1 MSSIMF
7 ITSIFV
13 FVLILGMFQSN
24 KEYFEIPHPDYIW
37 GLRSDKPKEEIK
49 RHRNKDDK
57 EETNRHHRRHRHNRD
72 NWFPDY
78 DDDDNGDNN
87 GDNDKKVLHGEV
99 IDTKVGEYQCYYVPG
114 EDPDCQRAFK
124 KCSIKDHPDIDK
136 YILKSKIP
144 PMPEMSNYI
153 LKTEIPIV
161 EQDITDY
168 IHKTELPD
176 MSQYIRKD
184 QLPDMSQYIP
194 KDQLPDMSK
203 YVLKDKI
210 SEIPDY
216 IHKDDLHKHQK
227 KCPTFPECPTCPIPE
242 GIDIDK
248 YMLKSECKRE
258 QKQYKLSDDNKINF
272 GDLLPSFMKGKS
284 QCVTTDDFRRK
295 SYQKR
300 C

>member
-1 MSSIMF
+1 MF

-24 KEYFEIPHPDYIW
+24 KEHLEIPHPDYMW
-37 GLRSDKPKEEIK
+37 GLKSDKPKEEIK
-49 RHRNKDDK
+49 RRHRKRHDK
-57 EETNRHHRRHRHNRD
+57 RHHKRKK
-72 NWFPDY
+72 WYPDDEDI
-78 DDDDNGDNN
+78 DDEEI
-87 GDNDKKVLHGEV
+87 LHGKV

-114 EDPDCQRAFK
+114 DDPDCQKAFK

-144 PMPEMSNYI
+144 PMPEMNNYI
-153 LKTEIPIV
+153 LKTEIPII
-161 EQDITDY
+161 EQDITEY
-168 IHKTELPD
+168 VHKTELPD
-176 MSQYIRKD
+176 MSQFV
-184 QLPDMSQYIP
+184 P

-203 YVLKDKI
+203 YVLKDD
-210 SEIPDY
+210 IPDMSEY
-216 IHKDDLHKHQK
+216 IPKNDLDKYQK
-227 KCPTFPECPTCPIPE
+227 KCPTFPECPTCPIPK

-258 QKQYKLSDDNKINF
+258 EKQYKLSDDNKINF

-284 QCVTTDDFRRK
+284 QCVVNDDFRRQ

>member
-1 MSSIMF
+1 MSRIMF

-13 FVLILGMFQSN
+13 FVLILGMFNSN
-24 KEYFEIPHPDYIW
+24 TEHLSIPSPNDYSW
-37 GLRSDKPKEEIK
+37 GFKPKPPKEDIERRHGKRHHKRHHKWHDKNKKWYPDDEEDREGKDDEEII
-49 RHRNKDDK
+49 
-57 EETNRHHRRHRHNRD
+57 
-72 NWFPDY
+72 
-78 DDDDNGDNN
+78 
-87 GDNDKKVLHGEV
+87 HGKV

-114 EDPDCQRAFK
+114 DDPDCQKAFK

-144 PMPEMSNYI
+144 PMPEMNNYI
-153 LKTEIPIV
+153 LKTEIPII
-161 EQDITDY
+161 EQDITEY
-168 IHKTELPD
+168 VHKTELPD
-176 MSQYIRKD
+176 MSQFVPKN
-184 QLPDMSQYIP
+184 QLPDMSQFVP
-194 KDQLPDMSK
+194 KNQLPNMSK
-203 YVLKDKI
+203 YVLKDDI
-210 SEIPDY
+210 SEMPDY
-216 IHKDDLHKHQK
+216 IHKNDLDKHQK

-258 QKQYKLSDDNKINF
+258 EKQYKLSDDNKINF

-284 QCVTTDDFRRK
+284 QCVVNDDFRRT